1 MSPAKHQHKMWGKE
15 QTNREREREQR
26 GKRRSRRDG
35 WAFIQVKRISGLCA
49 IVAQLAHKCT
59 SCPRLDCPG
68 PSLFVLPGS
77 GPFRRWCQ
85 SGRVISIRQRATPC
99 KWDTSGFS
107 VKHLTLA
114 FYGHSSTRR
123 AMKCSGRQ
131 RGNNCSCKPWQ
142 VANKAVRDSAS
153 PVFTF
158 APQFVII
165 EKHSPKSVAY
175 FSVPQTIYL
184 IYAFCFANLNWHRVG
199 NTTKVLST
207 SRELATGCGQ
217 MRKQLSMH

>member
-1 MSPAKHQHKMWGKE
+1 MSHSWRTSAHPAPDWMAQAQAYLYSLALGHFDDGVKVGVSLAFA
-15 QTNREREREQR
+15 NVQR
-26 GKRRSRRDG
+26 
-35 WAFIQVKRISGLCA
+35 
-49 IVAQLAHKCT
+49 
-59 SCPRLDCPG
+59 
-68 PSLFVLPGS
+68 
-77 GPFRRWCQ
+77 
-85 SGRVISIRQRATPC
+85 PC

-114 FYGHSSTRR
+114 FYGHSSTRIGW
-123 AMKCSGRQ
+123 KCSGRE
-131 RGNNCSCKPWQ
+131 RGNNCSCKAWQ

-175 FSVPQTIYL
+175 FSVLQTIYL
-184 IYAFCFANLNWHRVG
+184 IYAFCFPNPNWHRVG

>member
-1 MSPAKHQHKMWGKE
+1 MWEGE
-15 QTNREREREQR
+15 QTNRERESRGGREEAEETDEHLYKLNGFQDYAR
-26 GKRRSRRDG
+26 LSHSWRTSAHPAPD
-35 WAFIQVKRISGLCA
+35 WM
-49 IVAQLAHKCT
+49 AQAQAYLY
-59 SCPRLDCPG
+59 
-68 PSLFVLPGS
+68 SLFAMLALGHFDDGVKVGVSLA
-77 GPFRRWCQ
+77 FAN
-85 SGRVISIRQRATPC
+85 VQRPC

-123 AMKCSGRQ
+123 GWKCSGRE

-207 SRELATGCGQ
+207 SRELATGRGRGNYTGKCEN
-217 MRKQLSMH
+217 S

>member
-1 MSPAKHQHKMWGKE
+1 MRDCRTAGAQVHILPQTGLPRPKPICTPWLWAISTMVSKWACHQHSPTCNAVQMGHFRFQCQALDACVLWPQQHEERVEVQWEGK
-15 QTNREREREQR
+15 
-26 GKRRSRRDG
+26 
-35 WAFIQVKRISGLCA
+35 
-49 IVAQLAHKCT
+49 
-59 SCPRLDCPG
+59 
-68 PSLFVLPGS
+68 
-77 GPFRRWCQ
+77 
-85 SGRVISIRQRATPC
+85 
-99 KWDTSGFS
+99 
-107 VKHLTLA
+107 
-114 FYGHSSTRR
+114 
-123 AMKCSGRQ
+123 
-131 RGNNCSCKPWQ
+131 GNNCSCKPWQ

-184 IYAFCFANLNWHRVG
+184 IYAFCFPNLNWHRVG

-207 SRELATGCGQ
+207 SRELATGRGQ